1 MRKLWDK
8 GYELNEEVEK
18 FTTGDDPEID
28 MRIIRYDIIA
38 SMAHAKMLERIGI
51 LSKDEVAKLVE
62 TLKELKKLVEL
73 GKFKIRDDEEDCHTA
88 IENFL
93 TEKLGDLGKKIHTGR
108 SRNDQVLTVL
118 RMYQKDELM
127 NVKSEIEELMNRIE
141 KFSSLYG
148 ETRFAGYTHTRKAMP
163 TDFKTWTHAF
173 LDSLKDDLKFLDFVH
188 NILDRSP
195 LGTGAGY
202 GIPLDLDR
210 RYTAEKLNFSEIQEN
225 PIYAQNSRIKF
236 ELLILQLLSH
246 ITLDLN
252 KVASDLIFFS
262 LPEVGYVELS
272 DSVCTGSSIMP
283 QKKNPDPLEI
293 MRGYH
298 HRIVSNML
306 FISEVGSNLISG
318 YHRDFQTTKKVIFE
332 SFDLVKSSI
341 KIMGIIF
348 ENLRVNEK
356 RCRESLDDEVLAT
369 ERVYEL
375 VKKGIPFRDAYK
387 MVAREITKKR

>member
-38 SMAHAKMLERIGI
+38 SMAHAKMLGRIGI

-108 SRNDQVLTVL
+108 SRNDQVLTAL

-148 ETRFAGYTHTRKAMP
+148 EIRFAGYTHTRRAMP

-195 LGTGAGY
+195 FGTGAGY

-387 MVAREITKKR
+387 MVAREMMKKR